1 MTPILI
7 GDDGLAED
15 ANGPGRAQN
24 CKMEVFFLKFY
35 IASPCGKRYAA
46 VRGSLGLFHG
56 EAEANRRGCSYK
68 KEGSFTMVDSRTCRK
83 LWYSEP
89 SAADDIILEG
99 GAWALGANLLGGKD
113 AHKKAMKTYLGIR
126 QAHTARAVAKI
137 RSHPLRR
144 EVFRVITI
152 DMEKIPRLD
161 EFFSKNFRT
170 LPRT

>member
-1 MTPILI
+1 M
-7 GDDGLAED
+7 
-15 ANGPGRAQN
+15 GPAGRKN
-24 CKMEVFFLKFY
+24 SRWKFFFLSSTLLLLAGSATPLY
-35 IASPCGKRYAA
+35 EGASDYSTVRPRRIAVG
-46 VRGSLGLFHG
+46 VHI
-56 EAEANRRGCSYK
+56 K

-99 GAWALGANLLGGKD
+99 GAWALGANLLDGKD